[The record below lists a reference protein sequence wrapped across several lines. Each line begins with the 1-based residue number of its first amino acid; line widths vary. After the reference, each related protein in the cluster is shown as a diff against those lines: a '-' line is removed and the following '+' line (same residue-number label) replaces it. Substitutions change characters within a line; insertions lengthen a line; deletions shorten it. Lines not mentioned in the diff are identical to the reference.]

1 MIISIGDNDNYGML
15 VMKENEKLNKIIII
29 SC

>member
-1 MIISIGDNDNYGML
+1 MIISIEDNDNYGML